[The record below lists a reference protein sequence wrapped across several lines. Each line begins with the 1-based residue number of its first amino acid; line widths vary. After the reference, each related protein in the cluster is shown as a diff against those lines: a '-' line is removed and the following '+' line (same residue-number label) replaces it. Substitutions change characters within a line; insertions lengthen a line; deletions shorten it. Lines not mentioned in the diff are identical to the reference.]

1 MWQFLK
7 SALSENSEPSSK
19 RLISFLVAICLCFI
33 LIWATVKYPN
43 YILHL
48 SDASMVFILILL
60 GVATLSQILAIVRPG
75 SNTDTT
81 KP

>member
-1 MWQFLK
+1 MWNYLK
-7 SALSENSEPSSK
+7 SALSESGEPSSK
-19 RLISFLVAICLCFI
+19 RLISFLVALCLCFI

-48 SDASMVFILILL
+48 SDAAMLFILILL
-60 GVATLSQILAIVRPG
+60 GVATISQILAVIRPG